1 MRQRLL
7 AVDCHVNSWPMALVI
22 LWLALGQWQNSS
34 YLKDIKVVEI
44 IFDKV
49 AEIIFD
55 KVAVS
60 MFVCQFDLTPISDV
74 MTKMVMTDFSQISGI
89 IGHFKLQSSDNDG
102 QWSIGQLVV
111 SC

>member
-1 MRQRLL
+1 MLTLGPWRWSSSGW
-7 AVDCHVNSWPMALVI
+7 HLV
-22 LWLALGQWQNSS
+22 SS

-44 IFDKV
+44 IFSKV

-74 MTKMVMTDFSQISGI
+74 MTKMVMTDLSQISGI

>member
-1 MRQRLL
+1 M
-7 AVDCHVNSWPMALVI
+7 DCHVNSWPMALVI

-49 AEIIFD
+49 A
-55 KVAVS
+55 VS

-74 MTKMVMTDFSQISGI
+74 MTKMVMTDLSQISGI

>member
-1 MRQRLL
+1 M
-7 AVDCHVNSWPMALVI
+7 
-22 LWLALGQWQNSS
+22 LALGPWRWSSSGWHLVSS

-49 AEIIFD
+49 A
-55 KVAVS
+55 VS
-60 MFVCQFDLTPISDV
+60 MFVCQFELSPISDV
-74 MTKMVMTDFSQISGI
+74 MTKMVMTDLSQISGI

>member
-1 MRQRLL
+1 M
-7 AVDCHVNSWPMALVI
+7 DCHVNSWPIALVI
-22 LWLALGQWQNSS
+22 LWLALGHWQNSS

-49 AEIIFD
+49 AI
-55 KVAVS
+55 S
-60 MFVCQFDLTPISDV
+60 MYVCQFELTPISDE
-74 MTKMVMTDFSQISGI
+74 MTKMVMTDLSQISGI

>member
-1 MRQRLL
+1 MLTLGPWRWSSSGW
-7 AVDCHVNSWPMALVI
+7 HLV
-22 LWLALGQWQNSS
+22 SS

-60 MFVCQFDLTPISDV
+60 MFVCQFELTHISDV
-74 MTKMVMTDFSQISGI
+74 MMKMVMTDLSQISGI

>member
-1 MRQRLL
+1 M
-7 AVDCHVNSWPMALVI
+7 DCHVNSWPMALVI
-22 LWLALGQWQNSS
+22 LWLALGHWQNSS

-49 AEIIFD
+49 AI
-55 KVAVS
+55 S

-74 MTKMVMTDFSQISGI
+74 MTKMVMTDLSQISGI
-89 IGHFKLQSSDNDG
+89 IGHFELQSSDNDG

>member
-1 MRQRLL
+1 MCQRLL

-22 LWLALGQWQNSS
+22 LWLALGHWQNSS

-49 AEIIFD
+49 AI
-55 KVAVS
+55 S

-74 MTKMVMTDFSQISGI
+74 MTKMVMTDLSQISGI

>member
-1 MRQRLL
+1 M
-7 AVDCHVNSWPMALVI
+7 DCHVNSWPMALVI
-22 LWLALGQWQNSS
+22 LWLALGHWQNSS

-49 AEIIFD
+49 AI
-55 KVAVS
+55 S
-60 MFVCQFDLTPISDV
+60 MFVCKFELSPISDV
-74 MTKMVMTDFSQISGI
+74 MTKMVMTDLSQISGI